1 MASALI
7 ELSTF
12 SDSEAAR
19 RCRELAQRQLASL
32 SSPAYR
38 AASGEGGGFI
48 LKHSTGHHS
57 NNSEI
62 DVPLNYADY
71 YFHEALLRLK
81 NYAPGF

>member
-19 RCRELAQRQLASL
+19 RCRELAQRQL

-38 AASGEGGGFI
+38 AASGENGGFI

-62 DVPLNYADY
+62 DVPLNCADY
-71 YFHEALLRLK
+71 YFLEALLHLK